1 MRKVLTDALIRAYPK
16 PTKDRVELAD
26 VRCVGLSFRITPQ
39 GARSWSFRFRDR
51 VSGEVGRFTIGRYP
65 DIGLSAA
72 RAKADE
78 LRGDV
83 AGGVNPSERKRQ
95 TRAEVPTKT
104 FRALASRY
112 L

>member
-1 MRKVLTDALIRAYPK
+1 MRKVLTDALIRSYPA
-16 PTKDRVELAD
+16 PINGRVELAD
-26 VRCVGLSFRITPQ
+26 VRCVGLSFRISSQ

-51 VSGEVGRFTIGRYP
+51 VSGKVGRFTIGRYP

-72 RAKADE
+72 RAKANQ

-83 AGGVNPSERKRQ
+83 AAGVNPAERKRQ
-95 TRAEVPTKT
+95 LRDRKSTR
-104 FRALASRY
+104 LNSSH